1 MSKIPDF
8 TQIPF
13 QQAIQSEVAF
23 AKWKESL
30 KAETGK
36 SFESGIIGHTVG
48 TGTLGEPECGV

>member
-36 SFESGIIGHTVG
+36 SFAGQRA
-48 TGTLGEPECGV
+48 

>member
-23 AKWKESL
+23 AKLERKFKSRNWKI
-30 KAETGK
+30 
-36 SFESGIIGHTVG
+36 F
-48 TGTLGEPECGV
+48 

>member
-36 SFESGIIGHTVG
+36 SFAASTGRKGG
-48 TGTLGEPECGV
+48 TDYHGQRLR